1 LPSKLQRR
9 ALVAT
14 IAVAALSVAPSHGA
28 TAAIDQSGVEYGT
41 LQADDSEPAPPG
53 EPYFGQERI
62 TGKYV
67 PDDLTDEPRR
77 LVILLHG
84 YGQSTSGV
92 LRQIPLLEAAYENG
106 WILVVPT
113 GLSDSRSN
121 PYWSATATCCDIN
134 ARRNDDVGYLRSVIQ
149 RHLERYPVDR
159 NNVTVV
165 GLSNGAFMA
174 YQLACEASDLV
185 GGIVAISGVEG
196 NDATDCTPRR
206 PVSIYHIHGLFDRAV
221 FFSGGIV
228 GVKPE
233 RFAPY
238 PSASATVGRWADRN
252 SCPTDNSAP
261 VSVPRGEGGQWL
273 NCEDRT
279 VVQYRWLPDSHGVA
293 ITDELL
299 GSIVDFISAQNRD
312 LPAMR

>member
-1 LPSKLQRR
+1 MLQRR

-14 IAVAALSVAPSHGA
+14 IAVAMLSVASGQHAAATVDRSEVAYGA
-28 TAAIDQSGVEYGT
+28 LQID
-41 LQADDSEPAPPG
+41 EPEPVPPG

-67 PDDLTDEPRR
+67 PDDLSETPRR

-84 YGQSTSGV
+84 YGQSIEGV
-92 LRQIPLLEAAYENG
+92 LQQVPLLRAAFENG

-113 GLSDSRSN
+113 GLSDSLAN
-121 PYWSATATCCDIN
+121 PYWSATPTCCDIN
-134 ARRNDDVGYLRSVIQ
+134 ALRNDDVAYLRSVIR

-159 NNVTVV
+159 DNVTVV

-185 GGIVAISGVEG
+185 GAIVAISGVEG
-196 NDATDCTPRR
+196 RDAADCSPRR
-206 PVSIYHIHGLFDRAV
+206 PVSIYHIHGLYDRAV
-221 FFSGGIV
+221 FFSGGLI

-233 RFAPY
+233 LFAPY
-238 PSASATVGRWADRN
+238 PSASATVARWAVRN
-252 SCPTDNSAP
+252 SCPTEKAER
-261 VSVPRGEGGQWL
+261 VSVPRGEAGRWL

-279 VVQYRWLPDSHGVA
+279 VVQYRWLPDAHRVA
-293 ITDELL
+293 VTDEIL
-299 GSIVDFISAQNRD
+299 GSIVDFISTRD
-312 LPAMR
+312 RDVPPLR